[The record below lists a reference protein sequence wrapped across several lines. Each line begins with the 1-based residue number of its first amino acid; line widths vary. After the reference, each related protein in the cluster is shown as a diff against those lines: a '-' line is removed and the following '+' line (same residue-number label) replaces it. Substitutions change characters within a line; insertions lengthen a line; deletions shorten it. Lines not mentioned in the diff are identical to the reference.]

1 MKKSIK
7 CHFESHTHKSNIV
20 DIENKGRY
28 DINDNNAAAMI
39 CARLCLY
46 LFKKG
51 RPFTDYPDLVATIV
65 AGGTYTGETNYS
77 THFPSTYLSSV
88 ANVVR
93 EKITT
98 YLKTP
103 LKHCFF

>member
-1 MKKSIK
+1 MK
-7 CHFESHTHKSNIV
+7 
-20 DIENKGRY
+20 
-28 DINDNNAAAMI
+28 DNNAAAMI